1 MTIRETINNVLN
13 ANENAEKA
21 KREAKRA
28 RRNAMLGVQG
38 VVSTITVSVLMH
50 LRWSRKVE
58 ELHNMRTDELVAKI
72 NSLETKINE
81 LEGGVS
87 NDD

>member
-58 ELHNMRTDELVAKI
+58 ELHNMQTDELVAKI

-81 LEGGVS
+81 LEGGVIE
-87 NDD
+87 